1 MTSQVSTNTSLV
13 TSKLFLF
20 LNTLIFA
27 VSVVFELPF
36 IACALISCFII
47 GFITF
52 IFFMYVHMAN
62 FFKSPVEK
70 RRNSNTDNKHKEK
83 EGGIFGRYILQGV
96 SESVDE
102 FLIYCR
108 NALFLFFSAL
118 LGILQLCNGWVAVQF
133 FPFLFQL
140 TATVFVSAFI
150 AQYATDGIWFCCV
163 VMIKAV
169 ASTTQALV
177 VGPFRIAFSVVK
189 NILLFVMTTLFRIA
203 KMIFFAIFG
212 KLRKMFAFAA
222 TSVFPSLLQP
232 QGEVEYGVDVDMY
245 DEGYESGFA
254 ASRLRRYPKSS
265 RGGVPWHKKLSN

>member
-1 MTSQVSTNTSLV
+1 
-13 TSKLFLF
+13 
-20 LNTLIFA
+20 
-27 VSVVFELPF
+27 
-36 IACALISCFII
+36 
-47 GFITF
+47 
-52 IFFMYVHMAN
+52 
-62 FFKSPVEK
+62 
-70 RRNSNTDNKHKEK
+70 
-83 EGGIFGRYILQGV
+83 
-96 SESVDE
+96 
-102 FLIYCR
+102 
-108 NALFLFFSAL
+108 
-118 LGILQLCNGWVAVQF
+118 
-133 FPFLFQL
+133 
-140 TATVFVSAFI
+140 
-150 AQYATDGIWFCCV
+150 
-163 VMIKAV
+163 MIKAV